1 MGLKKRKHNAVHECL
16 LLFPKNSYLFNI
28 KLKQS
33 LMETQNYIINV
44 AFYLEARGMKEKK
57 KEINPK
63 SMSEQTK
70 ISSLTVTSVSDQ
82 IFYSIIGFDTYSQSC
97 CLVFR

>member
-1 MGLKKRKHNAVHECL
+1 MLTTVSQN
-16 LLFPKNSYLFNI
+16 LFFNI

-33 LMETQNYIINV
+33 LTETQNYIINV

-82 IFYSIIGFDTYSQSC
+82 IFYLIIGFDTYCQSC
-97 CLVFR
+97 CVVFR